1 MVGAVKLLSLQVYCH
16 SSGNQGRL
24 REQNNAKTQYR
35 KEYCLLLMA
44 KQNPTILG
52 LIVGFFTNARTT
64 PVVLIIMLSVISF
77 YTSYDGLVRF
87 SFASPEDAS
96 WLNLCILALV
106 VFCIQ
111 LVLVYS
117 LRKMGLTRR
126 VGAKF
131 RWLPLY
137 ILMMCISVFFSYGF
151 YYKLLRAEGFAQ
163 ENFTAQLNQVRD
175 GAQDY
180 LMSFEAIEAGGRQLK
195 QYSDRRAREE
205 ERFGGSCG
213 DGSTPGKGPRRTF
226 RNNEAL
232 IFSAIASSID
242 PLATRVRNDIEK
254 LQSIIENYRPDTL
267 DVTSLQNEINSIIH
281 EINTS
286 RNAPVLQESSRV
298 ISQRVGEKRQRIV
311 PTAGGRIACPD
322 TTITLNGNAMLKSIQ
337 SLPVMDDV
345 LLFNPFDQ
353 RNVLN
358 RAMDVIRSIP
368 DLMTTWWRGDEVD
381 AVMQQGKDS
390 TKRDDYVPLLL
401 GALVDFVLLIV
412 GLADGYIS
420 RRRNWMSS
428 EFEGEYFSA
437 EDAKKL
443 RGITD
448 MKHLSSNVQPY
459 LHNSLGQ
466 HFFVIPSSPVHGN
479 RLASEMLEL
488 FEVLS
493 SERIRPAMLRQVP
506 YSWIPRRVRDE
517 VYSIMGEDAE
527 HLTFNVYRMGATQ
540 WDELK
545 QALSVAL
552 IPEKVEP
559 LEYDESDPS
568 CTWPY

>member
-1 MVGAVKLLSLQVYCH
+1 MA
-16 SSGNQGRL
+16 
-24 REQNNAKTQYR
+24 RE
-35 KEYCLLLMA
+35 
-44 KQNPTILG
+44 NPTILG

-64 PVVLIIMLSVISF
+64 PVVLIILLSVISF

-87 SFASPEDAS
+87 SFAKPEDATL
-96 WLNLCILALV
+96 LNLAILGLV

-117 LRKMGLTRR
+117 LRKMALSRR
-126 VGAKF
+126 TSVKF

-151 YYKLLRAEGFAQ
+151 YYKLLRAESFAQ

-180 LMSFEAIEAGGRQLK
+180 LMSFEAVEAGGQQLK
-195 QYSDRRAREE
+195 QYSERRAREE

-213 DGSTPGKGPRRTF
+213 DGSVPGKGPRRTF

-232 IFSAIASSID
+232 VFSAIASSID
-242 PLATRVRNDIEK
+242 PLSKRVREDISK
-254 LQSIIENYRPDTL
+254 LQLIIEGYRPDTQ
-267 DVTSLQNEINSIIH
+267 DVVSLQNEINTIIH
-281 EINTS
+281 ELNTS

-298 ISQRVGEKRQRIV
+298 IAQRVGEKRQRIV
-311 PTAGGRIACPD
+311 PTAAGNIPCPD
-322 TTITLNGNAMLKSIQ
+322 STITLNGNAMLQSIQ
-337 SLPVMDDV
+337 NLPLMDDV

-368 DLMTTWWRGDEVD
+368 DLMSAWWKGVSVESI
-381 AVMQQGKDS
+381 MKQGKDS

-412 GLADGYIS
+412 GLADGFIA

-437 EDAKKL
+437 EDASKL

-448 MKHLSSNVQPY
+448 MKQLASNVQPY

-517 VYSIMGEDAE
+517 VYSIMGDDAE
-527 HLTFNVYRMGATQ
+527 HLTFNIYRMGAAQ

-545 QALSVAL
+545 QALTVAML
-552 IPEKVEP
+552 PEET
-559 LEYDESDPS
+559 EYEDEDENDPS

>member
-1 MVGAVKLLSLQVYCH
+1 MV
-16 SSGNQGRL
+16 
-24 REQNNAKTQYR
+24 
-35 KEYCLLLMA
+35 KE
-44 KQNPTILG
+44 NPTMLG

-64 PVVLIIMLSVISF
+64 PVVLIVLLSIISF

-87 SFASPEDAS
+87 SFARPEDAT
-96 WLNLCILALV
+96 WLNLAILALV

-163 ENFTAQLNQVRD
+163 ENFTAQLNKVRD

-180 LMSFEAIEAGGRQLK
+180 LMSFEAVESGGRQLK
-195 QYSDRRAREE
+195 LYSERRAREE

-213 DGSTPGKGPRRTF
+213 DGSVPGKGPRRTF

-232 IFSAIASSID
+232 IFSSIASSID
-242 PLATRVRNDIEK
+242 PLATRVREDIGT
-254 LQSIIENYRPDTL
+254 LQGIIENYRSDNQ
-267 DVTSLQNEINSIIH
+267 DVTSLQNEINNIIH
-281 EINTS
+281 QINTS

-298 ISQRVGEKRQRIV
+298 IAQRVGEKRQRIV
-311 PTAGGRIACPD
+311 PTSAGSIPCPD
-322 TTITLNGNAMLKSIQ
+322 NTITLNGNAMLQSIQ
-337 SLPVMDDV
+337 NLPVMEDV

-368 DLMTTWWRGDEVD
+368 TLISAWWRGDNVETI
-381 AVMQQGKDS
+381 MQQGKDS

-412 GLADGYIS
+412 GLADGFIS

-428 EFEGEYFSA
+428 EFEGEFFSA
-437 EDAKKL
+437 DDASKL

-448 MKHLSSNVQPY
+448 MKRLSSNVQPY

-479 RLASEMLEL
+479 RMASEMLEL

-517 VYSIMGEDAE
+517 VYSIMGDDAE
-527 HLTFNVYRMGATQ
+527 HLTFNVYRMSATQ

-545 QALSVAL
+545 QALTVAML
-552 IPEKVEP
+552 PDDSGP
-559 LEYDESDPS
+559 QEYDESDPS

>member
-1 MVGAVKLLSLQVYCH
+1 
-16 SSGNQGRL
+16 
-24 REQNNAKTQYR
+24 
-35 KEYCLLLMA
+35 MA
-44 KQNPTILG
+44 KENPTILG

-64 PVVLIIMLSVISF
+64 PVVLIIILSIISF

-87 SFASPEDAS
+87 SFATPDEAS
-96 WLNLCILALV
+96 WLNLTILALV

-117 LRKMGLTRR
+117 LRKMALSRR
-126 VGAKF
+126 ASVKF

-163 ENFTAQLNQVRD
+163 ENFTAQLNQARD

-180 LMSFEAIEAGGRQLK
+180 LMSFEAVEAGGRQLK
-195 QYSDRRAREE
+195 QYSEQRAREE

-213 DGSTPGKGPRRTF
+213 DGSVPGKGPRRTF

-242 PLATRVRNDIEK
+242 PLATRVRADITK
-254 LQSIIENYRPDTL
+254 LQDIIENYRPDMQ
-267 DVTSLQNEINSIIH
+267 DVTSLQNEVNSIIH
-281 EINTS
+281 QINTS

-298 ISQRVGEKRQRIV
+298 ISLRVGDKRQRIV
-311 PTAGGRIACPD
+311 PTAQGSIACPD

-337 SLPVMDDV
+337 NLPLMEDV
-345 LLFNPFDQ
+345 QLFNPFDQ

-368 DLMTTWWRGDEVD
+368 DLILTWWNGGSVE
-381 AVMQQGKDS
+381 AVMEQGKDS

-412 GLADGYIS
+412 GLADGYIA

-437 EDAKKL
+437 EDATKL

-448 MKHLSSNVQPY
+448 MMHLASNVQPY

-506 YSWIPRRVRDE
+506 YSWIPRRVKDE
-517 VYSIMGEDAE
+517 VYSIMGDDAE
-527 HLTFNVYRMGATQ
+527 HLTFNIYRMGAAQ

-545 QALSVAL
+545 QALTVSL
-552 IPEKVEP
+552 LPVEV
-559 LEYDESDPS
+559 ESYDNVDSDPS